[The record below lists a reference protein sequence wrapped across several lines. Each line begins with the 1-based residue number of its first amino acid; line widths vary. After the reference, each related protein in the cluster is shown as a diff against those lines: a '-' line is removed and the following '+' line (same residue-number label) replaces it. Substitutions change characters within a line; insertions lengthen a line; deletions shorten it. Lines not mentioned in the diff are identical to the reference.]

1 MIATTFDGREKLK
14 GQNNPRTNM
23 GLVYEFELNR
33 FWRDLKKRLSFLCPL
48 RTKTDKQIDNQ
59 TNSKKK
65 KLPKTLSGPTRIL
78 CVNFSSV
85 GTVVFEPTPDIQTTH
100 KPTGFLRIETSL
112 RLTPAEGF
120 QAFD

>member
-48 RTKTDKQIDNQ
+48 RTKTDKQTDNQ

-65 KLPKTLSGPTRIL
+65 KVAQDTLWTNTDIVCEFQLSRY
-78 CVNFSSV
+78 SS
-85 GTVVFEPTPDIQTTH
+85 F
-100 KPTGFLRIETSL
+100 
-112 RLTPAEGF
+112 
-120 QAFD
+120 